1 MGNLSRTTRKGQSGA
16 SDSIETEHDCAWC
29 PGTPPPAGDGE
40 VRGRGDQV
48 SAYWMDAY
56 RYTVPPAPTET
67 YTQTAQ
73 SEVYGGDNWQPR
85 TESEQ
90 PDFMTQVTD
99 MWKRWTFKP
108 SYFDTVTNIV
118 EQISALELQLRD
130 DEQAAKDKLVEIEH
144 ARVELQRRVRCA

>member
-1 MGNLSRTTRKGQSGA
+1 MGHSKRTTREGQSGA

-29 PGTPPPAGDGE
+29 PSPSSPAGDGE
-40 VRGRGDQV
+40 VRGSGDQV

-56 RYTVPPAPTET
+56 RYTVPPNIKKACDEAYKDWIIDGTGA
-67 YTQTAQ
+67 QT
-73 SEVYGGDNWQPR
+73 VN
-85 TESEQ
+85 EQ

-130 DEQAAKDKLVEIEH
+130 DERAAKDKLVEIEH
-144 ARVELQRRVRCA
+144 ARIELQRRVRCA